1 MTTRMKRAVA
11 AILAATLP
19 LTSASAD
26 VGSSMDSF
34 LNDVGGAANV
44 NGPTAF
50 EGQSA
55 GYYSLGNV
63 WTRFPQKTTNIANLQ
78 LPRARAGCGGIDIFA
93 GSFSFIN
100 ASEIVAMLKA
110 VANNAVGFAFS
121 LAIDTV
127 CPECSKIMQEFSQK
141 AQLMNNLNINSCEMA
156 QGLVGGI
163 WPKGDLADKAI
174 CEAIGNSEGIFTDY
188 AAAKHGCGTKG
199 QRSSTTAQ
207 GSGKYDDV
215 NPAVARNYTW
225 TILKKSAFFSP
236 NGTFDE
242 ELAEYA
248 MTLLGTIIYVPPKDD
263 EPGKFVPIV
272 GEASST
278 LVTSL
283 LDGTSNGNVLIF
295 DCDEPDKC
303 LDPGF
308 KSLSLPAS
316 KALRPR
322 VAALIAGMI
331 QAIHDDTAITDAQ
344 KELLQVASIPL
355 YKILTVQAAYGRGM
369 PTDDRETLAEIASV
383 DLLFAVLDRIVS
395 EAGRSMSS
403 FIGAD
408 EAKIAMWQGQ
418 VNVVRQ
424 ALADRQA
431 KPTVGRRNC
440 RILDLEPGW
449 ILNEWRIAGE
459 WQFGFHA
466 CGKDNVQSA
475 LGAQNDLN
483 PAWRKFA
490 TVLHAQH
497 ALLTDLF
504 QSLCRKGLFVRTDE
518 KKRVLRLLVERHPFA
533 LLDRSSAEAL
543 PVNGLIS
550 DPQLSDIPEKQE
562 RHRALEPF
570 GQVLFDLLTTKVA

>member
-1 MTTRMKRAVA
+1 MTIKMKRPTTAVLA

-19 LTSASAD
+19 LTSVSAD

-34 LNDVGGAANV
+34 LSDVGGAANV

-50 EGQSA
+50 QGQSA

-141 AQLMNNLNINSCEMA
+141 AQLMNNLNINSCELA
-156 QGLVGGI
+156 QGLVGGV

-188 AAAKHGCGTKG
+188 AAAKHGCGTRG
-199 QRSSTTAQ
+199 QRASTTAQ
-207 GSGKYDDV
+207 GAGKYDDV
-215 NPAVARNYTW
+215 NTGVARNYTW

-236 NGTFDE
+236 NGTFDQ

-283 LDGTSNGNVLIF
+283 LDGTSGSNVMIF
-295 DCDEPDKC
+295 HCDEPDKC

-308 KSLSLPAS
+308 RSLNLPAS

-322 VAALIAGMI
+322 VSALIAGMV
-331 QAIHDDTAITDAQ
+331 QAIHDDTAITAAQ
-344 KELLQVASIPL
+344 KELLQVSSVPL

-383 DLLFAVLDRIVS
+383 DMLFAVLDRIVG

-431 KPTVGRRNC
+431 NTHLKVNAIMQIIEKTAFIENVLSASMSPGMAAS
-440 RILDLEPGW
+440 LDWSRG
-449 ILNEWRIAGE
+449 
-459 WQFGFHA
+459 
-466 CGKDNVQSA
+466 VQ
-475 LGAQNDLN
+475 N
-483 PAWRKFA
+483 
-490 TVLHAQH
+490 
-497 ALLTDLF
+497 
-504 QSLCRKGLFVRTDE
+504 
-518 KKRVLRLLVERHPFA
+518 
-533 LLDRSSAEAL
+533 
-543 PVNGLIS
+543 
-550 DPQLSDIPEKQE
+550 
-562 RHRALEPF
+562 RAL
-570 GQVLFDLLTTKVA
+570 TH

>member
-1 MTTRMKRAVA
+1 VTSRFPRA
-11 AILAATLP
+11 LAALVALALP
-19 LTSASAD
+19 MSPVLAD
-26 VGSSMDSF
+26 VGSSMDAF
-34 LNDVGGAANV
+34 LDDVGGAANV
-44 NGPTAF
+44 TAPSAYQ
-50 EGQSA
+50 GQSA

-63 WTRFPQKTTNIANLQ
+63 WTRFPQKTTNLANLQ

-100 ASEIVAMLKA
+100 ASEIVAMMKA

-141 AQLMNNLNINSCEMA
+141 AQLMNNLSINSCEMA

-199 QRSSTTAQ
+199 ERANTTAK
-207 GSGKYDDV
+207 GAGKYDDV
-215 NPAVARNYTW
+215 NPGVPRNYTW

-236 NGTFDE
+236 GGTFDE

-248 MTLLGTIIYVPPKDD
+248 MTLIGTIIYIPPKDD
-263 EPGKFVPIV
+263 DPGKFVPIA

-278 LVTSL
+278 IVTSL
-283 LDGTSNGNVLIF
+283 LDGTVAERVLIF

-308 KSLSLPAS
+308 QPLSLSPS

-322 VAALIAGMI
+322 VAELIDGMI
-331 QAIHDDTAITDAQ
+331 QAIHDDTPITEGQ
-344 KELLQVASIPL
+344 KELLQVSSIPL
-355 YKILTVQAAYGRGM
+355 HKILTVQAAYGRGM

-383 DLLFAVLDRIVS
+383 DLLFALLDRIVG

-418 VNVVRQ
+418 VNAVQQ

-431 KPTVGRRNC
+431 NTHLRVSAIMQIIEKTQFIENVLATSMSPGMSAS
-440 RILDLEPGW
+440 LDW
-449 ILNEWRIAGE
+449 SRA
-459 WQFGFHA
+459 
-466 CGKDNVQSA
+466 V
-475 LGAQNDLN
+475 
-483 PAWRKFA
+483 
-490 TVLHAQH
+490 T
-497 ALLTDLF
+497 T
-504 QSLCRKGLFVRTDE
+504 
-518 KKRVLRLLVERHPFA
+518 
-533 LLDRSSAEAL
+533 
-543 PVNGLIS
+543 
-550 DPQLSDIPEKQE
+550 
-562 RHRALEPF
+562 RAL
-570 GQVLFDLLTTKVA
+570 TH

>member
-1 MTTRMKRAVA
+1 
-11 AILAATLP
+11 
-19 LTSASAD
+19 
-26 VGSSMDSF
+26 MDAF
-34 LNDVGGAANV
+34 LDDVGGASNV
-44 NGPTAF
+44 TGPTAF

-100 ASEIVAMLKA
+100 ASEIVAMMKA

-127 CPECSKIMQEFSQK
+127 CPECSKIMQEFAQK

-188 AAAKHGCGTKG
+188 AAAKHGCGTRG
-199 QRSSTTAQ
+199 QRASTTAQ
-207 GSGKYDDV
+207 GSGQYDDV
-215 NPAVARNYTW
+215 NPGIARNYTW

-236 NGTFDE
+236 GGNFDR

-248 MTLLGTIIYVPPKDD
+248 MTLLGTIIYIPPTDD
-263 EPGKFVPIV
+263 QPGKFVPIA
-272 GEASST
+272 GDASST

-283 LDGTSNGNVLIF
+283 LDGTSGSNVLIY

-308 KSLSLPAS
+308 KPLSLAAS

-322 VAALIAGMI
+322 VAALIAGMVD
-331 QAIHDDTAITDAQ
+331 AIREDTPITEAQ

-395 EAGRSMSS
+395 ESGRSMSS

-431 KPTVGRRNC
+431 NTHLKVGAIMQIIEKTAFIENVLAASMSPGMSAS
-440 RILDLEPGW
+440 LDWSRG
-449 ILNEWRIAGE
+449 
-459 WQFGFHA
+459 
-466 CGKDNVQSA
+466 VQS
-475 LGAQNDLN
+475 
-483 PAWRKFA
+483 
-490 TVLHAQH
+490 
-497 ALLTDLF
+497 
-504 QSLCRKGLFVRTDE
+504 
-518 KKRVLRLLVERHPFA
+518 
-533 LLDRSSAEAL
+533 
-543 PVNGLIS
+543 
-550 DPQLSDIPEKQE
+550 
-562 RHRALEPF
+562 RALS
-570 GQVLFDLLTTKVA
+570 Q

>member
-1 MTTRMKRAVA
+1 VITRTNRIVA
-11 AILAATLP
+11 AILAVMLP
-19 LTSASAD
+19 LTGALTSAHAD

-44 NGPTAF
+44 NGPTAYQ
-50 EGQSA
+50 GQSA

-199 QRSSTTAQ
+199 QRTSTTAQ
-207 GSGKYDDV
+207 GAGKYDDV
-215 NPAVARNYTW
+215 NPGVARNYTW

-236 NGTFDE
+236 GGTFDQ

-248 MTLLGTIIYVPPKDD
+248 MTLVGTIIYVPPKDD

-272 GEASST
+272 GESSST

-283 LDGTSNGNVLIF
+283 LDGTTGSNVLIF
-295 DCDEPDKC
+295 HCDEPDKC

-322 VAALIAGMI
+322 VSALIDGMM
-331 QAIHDDTAITDAQ
+331 QAIHDDTPITDAQ
-344 KELLQVASIPL
+344 KELLQVASVPL

-369 PTDDRETLAEIASV
+369 PTDDRQTLAEIASV
-383 DLLFAVLDRIVS
+383 DLLFAVLDRIVG

-408 EAKIAMWQGQ
+408 EAKIAMWQTQ
-418 VNVVRQ
+418 VNTVRQ

-431 KPTVGRRNC
+431 NTQLKVGAIMQIIEKTAFIENVLATQMSPGMAAA
-440 RILDLEPGW
+440 LDWSRG
-449 ILNEWRIAGE
+449 
-459 WQFGFHA
+459 
-466 CGKDNVQSA
+466 VQ
-475 LGAQNDLN
+475 
-483 PAWRKFA
+483 
-490 TVLHAQH
+490 T
-497 ALLTDLF
+497 
-504 QSLCRKGLFVRTDE
+504 
-518 KKRVLRLLVERHPFA
+518 
-533 LLDRSSAEAL
+533 
-543 PVNGLIS
+543 
-550 DPQLSDIPEKQE
+550 
-562 RHRALEPF
+562 RAL
-570 GQVLFDLLTTKVA
+570 TH

>member
-1 MTTRMKRAVA
+1 MKRA
-11 AILAATLP
+11 LAAVLAAALP
-19 LTSASAD
+19 LTSLSAD

-34 LNDVGGAANV
+34 LRDVGGAANV

-50 EGQSA
+50 QGQSA

-63 WTRFPQKTTNIANLQ
+63 WTRFPQKTTDIANLQ

-174 CEAIGNSEGIFTDY
+174 CEAIGNAEGVFTDY
-188 AAAKHGCGTKG
+188 AAAKHGCGTRG
-199 QRSSTTAQ
+199 QRASTTARGAGQ
-207 GSGKYDDV
+207 YDDV
-215 NPAVARNYTW
+215 NPGVPRNYTW
-225 TILKKSAFFSP
+225 TILRKSAFFSP
-236 NGTFDE
+236 GGRFDQ

-248 MTLLGTIIYVPPKDD
+248 MTLLGTIIYVPPGDND
-263 EPGKFVPIV
+263 PGKFVPV
-272 GEASST
+272 AGDASST

-283 LDGTSNGNVLIF
+283 LDGTQTGNVLIF
-295 DCDEPDKC
+295 ACDEPEKC
-303 LDPGF
+303 LNPGF
-308 KSLSLPAS
+308 RSLSLPAS

-322 VAALIAGMI
+322 VAALLAGMA
-331 QAIHDDTAITDAQ
+331 QAIRADTPISEAQ

-418 VNVVRQ
+418 VGQVRQ

-431 KPTVGRRNC
+431 STHLKVNAVLQIIEKTAFIENMLAASLSPGMAAS
-440 RILDLEPGW
+440 LDWSRG
-449 ILNEWRIAGE
+449 
-459 WQFGFHA
+459 
-466 CGKDNVQSA
+466 VQSR
-475 LGAQNDLN
+475 G
-483 PAWRKFA
+483 
-490 TVLHAQH
+490 
-497 ALLTDLF
+497 LT
-504 QSLCRKGLFVRTDE
+504 
-518 KKRVLRLLVERHPFA
+518 H
-533 LLDRSSAEAL
+533 
-543 PVNGLIS
+543 
-550 DPQLSDIPEKQE
+550 
-562 RHRALEPF
+562 
-570 GQVLFDLLTTKVA
+570 

>member
-1 MTTRMKRAVA
+1 MTTRFKRMVA
-11 AILAATLP
+11 ALLAAALPLATLP
-19 LTSASAD
+19 LAPARAD

-50 EGQSA
+50 QGQSA

-100 ASEIVAMLKA
+100 ASEIVAMMKA

-127 CPECSKIMQEFSQK
+127 CPECSKIMQEFAQK
-141 AQLMNNLNINSCEMA
+141 AQLMNNLNINSCELA

-188 AAAKHGCGTKG
+188 AAAKHGCGTRG
-199 QRSSTTAQ
+199 QRTSTTQA
-207 GSGKYDDV
+207 GAGKYDDV
-215 NPAVARNYTW
+215 NPGVPRNYTW

-236 NGTFDE
+236 GGSFDQ

-272 GEASST
+272 GESSST

-295 DCDEPDKC
+295 HCDEPDKC

-308 KSLSLPAS
+308 KSLSLPVS
-316 KALRPR
+316 KSLRHR
-322 VAALIAGMI
+322 VSVLIDGMV
-331 QAIHDDTAITDAQ
+331 QAIRDDTPITEAQ
-344 KELLQVASIPL
+344 KELLQVSSVPL

-369 PTDDRETLAEIASV
+369 PTDDRETLAELASV

-408 EAKIAMWQGQ
+408 EAKIAMWQSQ
-418 VNVVRQ
+418 VNTVRT

-431 KPTVGRRNC
+431 NTHLKVSAVLQIIEKTAFIENVLATQMSPGMAAA
-440 RILDLEPGW
+440 LDW
-449 ILNEWRIAGE
+449 SRA
-459 WQFGFHA
+459 
-466 CGKDNVQSA
+466 VQS
-475 LGAQNDLN
+475 
-483 PAWRKFA
+483 RS
-490 TVLHAQH
+490 
-497 ALLTDLF
+497 LT
-504 QSLCRKGLFVRTDE
+504 
-518 KKRVLRLLVERHPFA
+518 H
-533 LLDRSSAEAL
+533 
-543 PVNGLIS
+543 
-550 DPQLSDIPEKQE
+550 
-562 RHRALEPF
+562 
-570 GQVLFDLLTTKVA
+570 

>member
-1 MTTRMKRAVA
+1 MTTKTSRQSNSHEPHGYQRTTPRYGLKTKA
-11 AILAATLP
+11 LAALLAVTLP

-26 VGSSMDSF
+26 VGSSMDAF
-34 LNDVGGAANV
+34 LDDVGGASNV
-44 NGPTAF
+44 TGPTAF

-100 ASEIVAMLKA
+100 ASEIVAMMKA

-127 CPECSKIMQEFSQK
+127 CPECSKIMQEFAQK

-188 AAAKHGCGTKG
+188 AAAKHGCGTRG
-199 QRSSTTAQ
+199 QRASTTAQ

-215 NPAVARNYTW
+215 NPGVARNYTW

-236 NGTFDE
+236 GGNFDR

-248 MTLLGTIIYVPPKDD
+248 MTLLGTIIYIPPTDD
-263 EPGKFVPIV
+263 QPGKFVPIA
-272 GEASST
+272 GDASST

-283 LDGTSNGNVLIF
+283 LDGTSGSNVLIY

-308 KSLSLPAS
+308 KPLSLSAS

-322 VAALIAGMI
+322 VSALIAGMVD
-331 QAIHDDTAITDAQ
+331 AIREDTPITEAQ

-395 EAGRSMSS
+395 ESGRSMSS

-431 KPTVGRRNC
+431 NTHLKVGAIMQIIEKTAFIENVLAASMSPGMSAS
-440 RILDLEPGW
+440 LDWSRG
-449 ILNEWRIAGE
+449 
-459 WQFGFHA
+459 
-466 CGKDNVQSA
+466 VQS
-475 LGAQNDLN
+475 
-483 PAWRKFA
+483 
-490 TVLHAQH
+490 
-497 ALLTDLF
+497 
-504 QSLCRKGLFVRTDE
+504 
-518 KKRVLRLLVERHPFA
+518 
-533 LLDRSSAEAL
+533 
-543 PVNGLIS
+543 
-550 DPQLSDIPEKQE
+550 
-562 RHRALEPF
+562 RALT
-570 GQVLFDLLTTKVA
+570 Q

>member
-1 MTTRMKRAVA
+1 MTTRFKQFVTAL
-11 AILAATLP
+11 LAAALP
-19 LTSASAD
+19 LTALHAD

-34 LNDVGGAANV
+34 LNDVGGAAQV
-44 NGPTAF
+44 NGPTAYQ
-50 EGQSA
+50 GQSA

-63 WTRFPQKTTNIANLQ
+63 WTRFPQKTTNLVNLQ
-78 LPRARAGCGGIDIFA
+78 LPRARAGCGGIDLFA

-127 CPECSKIMQEFSQK
+127 CPECSKIMQEFAQK
-141 AQLMNNLNINSCEMA
+141 AQLMNNLNINSCELA

-188 AAAKHGCGTKG
+188 AAAKHGCGTRG
-199 QRSSTTAQ
+199 QRTSTLESGA
-207 GSGKYDDV
+207 GKYDDV
-215 NPAVARNYTW
+215 NPGVARNYTW

-236 NGTFDE
+236 NGTLDQ

-272 GEASST
+272 GEGSST

-283 LDGTSNGNVLIF
+283 LDGTSAGSGAGSVLIF
-295 DCDEPDKC
+295 HCDETDKC

-308 KSLSLPAS
+308 KSLNLPVSKSL
-316 KALRPR
+316 RNR
-322 VAALIAGMI
+322 VSSLIDGMVQSI
-331 QAIHDDTAITDAQ
+331 RDDTPITNAQ
-344 KELLQVASIPL
+344 KELLQVSSVPL

-369 PTDDRETLAEIASV
+369 PTDDRETLAELASV

-408 EAKIAMWQGQ
+408 EAKIQMWQAQ
-418 VNVVRQ
+418 VNTVRQ

-431 KPTVGRRNC
+431 NTHLKVGAVLQIIEKTAFIENVLAAQMSPGMAAA
-440 RILDLEPGW
+440 LDWSRG
-449 ILNEWRIAGE
+449 
-459 WQFGFHA
+459 
-466 CGKDNVQSA
+466 VQTR
-475 LGAQNDLN
+475 G
-483 PAWRKFA
+483 
-490 TVLHAQH
+490 
-497 ALLTDLF
+497 LT
-504 QSLCRKGLFVRTDE
+504 
-518 KKRVLRLLVERHPFA
+518 H
-533 LLDRSSAEAL
+533 
-543 PVNGLIS
+543 
-550 DPQLSDIPEKQE
+550 
-562 RHRALEPF
+562 
-570 GQVLFDLLTTKVA
+570 

>member
-1 MTTRMKRAVA
+1 VTTDPSRQKRSPQLVREERRALIAKRLIAGVLAV
-11 AILAATLP
+11 TLP
-19 LTSASAD
+19 LSSVSAD

-44 NGPTAF
+44 TGPTAF

-100 ASEIVAMLKA
+100 ASEIVAMMKA

-163 WPKGDLADKAI
+163 WPKGDLADKAV

-188 AAAKHGCGTKG
+188 AAAKHGCGTRG
-199 QRSSTTAQ
+199 QRTSTTAQ
-207 GSGKYDDV
+207 GAGKYDDV
-215 NPAVARNYTW
+215 NPGVARNYTW

-236 NGTFDE
+236 GGNFDR

-248 MTLLGTIIYVPPKDD
+248 MTLLGTIIYVPPTDD
-263 EPGKFVPIV
+263 QPGKFIPIA

-283 LDGTSNGNVLIF
+283 LDGAPGGNGGSNVLIY

-308 KSLSLPAS
+308 KPLSLSAS

-322 VAALIAGMI
+322 VSALIAGMVG
-331 QAIHDDTAITDAQ
+331 AIREDTPITDAQ
-344 KELLQVASIPL
+344 KELLQVSSIPL

-424 ALADRQA
+424 TLADRQA
-431 KPTVGRRNC
+431 NTHLKVGAIMQIIEKTAFIENVLAASMSPGMAAS
-440 RILDLEPGW
+440 LDWSRG
-449 ILNEWRIAGE
+449 
-459 WQFGFHA
+459 
-466 CGKDNVQSA
+466 VQ
-475 LGAQNDLN
+475 
-483 PAWRKFA
+483 
-490 TVLHAQH
+490 T
-497 ALLTDLF
+497 
-504 QSLCRKGLFVRTDE
+504 
-518 KKRVLRLLVERHPFA
+518 
-533 LLDRSSAEAL
+533 
-543 PVNGLIS
+543 
-550 DPQLSDIPEKQE
+550 
-562 RHRALEPF
+562 RAL
-570 GQVLFDLLTTKVA
+570 TH

>member
-1 MTTRMKRAVA
+1 VTTRFKQFVA
-11 AILAATLP
+11 ALLVVALP
-19 LTSASAD
+19 LTPVQAD

-34 LNDVGGAANV
+34 LNDVGGAAQV

-50 EGQSA
+50 QGQSA

-141 AQLMNNLNINSCEMA
+141 AQLMNNLNINSCELA

-188 AAAKHGCGTKG
+188 AAAKHGCGTRG
-199 QRSSTTAQ
+199 QRSSTTSA
-207 GSGKYDDV
+207 GAGKYDDV
-215 NPAVARNYTW
+215 NPGVPRNYTW

-236 NGTFDE
+236 GGRLDQ

-272 GEASST
+272 GESSST

-283 LDGTSNGNVLIF
+283 LDGTTGGNVLIF
-295 DCDEPDKC
+295 HCDEADKC

-308 KSLSLPAS
+308 RSLNLTVSKSL
-316 KALRPR
+316 RHR
-322 VAALIAGMI
+322 VSALIDGMV
-331 QAIHDDTAITDAQ
+331 QAIRDDTPITAAQ
-344 KELLQVASIPL
+344 KELLQVSSVPL

-369 PTDDRETLAEIASV
+369 PTDDRETLAELASV

-408 EAKIAMWQGQ
+408 EAKIQMWQAQ
-418 VNVVRQ
+418 VNTVRQ

-431 KPTVGRRNC
+431 NTHLKVNAVLQIIEKTAFIENVLATQMSPGMAAA
-440 RILDLEPGW
+440 LDW
-449 ILNEWRIAGE
+449 SR
-459 WQFGFHA
+459 
-466 CGKDNVQSA
+466 
-475 LGAQNDLN
+475 
-483 PAWRKFA
+483 
-490 TVLHAQH
+490 
-497 ALLTDLF
+497 
-504 QSLCRKGLFVRTDE
+504 GLQT
-518 KKRVLRLLVERHPFA
+518 
-533 LLDRSSAEAL
+533 
-543 PVNGLIS
+543 
-550 DPQLSDIPEKQE
+550 
-562 RHRALEPF
+562 RAL
-570 GQVLFDLLTTKVA
+570 TH